1 MRVRILETQG
11 GKILIR
17 IFTILLFAAGLC
29 ETAIATNSVQTIA
42 KASSS
47 AASTLSLS
55 FPANTTAG
63 NLILVG
69 FDFDSNATLS
79 SVSDSQGNLLTE
91 VGSQLTSPG
100 GARSRV
106 YFAKNI
112 KGGPDTVTVNLSAN
126 SAWIEVYV
134 SEYSGVDTVNPIDG
148 QAGASGSSTSVS
160 SGNATTTVAND
171 VIYSFCLADSACT
184 VGSGFTARSTFNNNL
199 IEDKTATT
207 PGSYAATGFRYQRLV
222 HAARCAEACCHNDG
236 QCTALD
242 ALESFGGGSV
252 SIPDQS
258 FMERFDGQRG
268 GDGISS
274 FPKWR
279 AGQHNNSHVIRG
291 LEPSAADHIFIQRES
306 IRRRR
311 KRFGTINR
319 RGCNYF
325 FFH

>member
-63 NLILVG
+63 NLILVS

-79 SVSDSQGNLLTE
+79 SVSDSLGNLFTE

-207 PGSYAATGFRYQRLV
+207 PGSYAATGSATRGWSMQLV
-222 HAARCAEACCHNDG
+222 
-236 QCTALD
+236 ALRPAVTTTDNVPPSD
-242 ALESFGGGSV
+242 ALESFGDGSI

-258 FMERFDGQRG
+258 FMERFNGQRG

-306 IRRRR
+306 I
-311 KRFGTINR
+311 
-319 RGCNYF
+319 
-325 FFH
+325 

>member
-63 NLILVG
+63 NLILVS

-79 SVSDSQGNLLTE
+79 SVSDSQGDLFTE

-148 QAGASGSSTSVS
+148 QAGASGSSTSVRAETQRRQWL
-160 SGNATTTVAND
+160 AT
-171 VIYSFCLADSACT
+171 
-184 VGSGFTARSTFNNNL
+184 
-199 IEDKTATT
+199 
-207 PGSYAATGFRYQRLV
+207 
-222 HAARCAEACCHNDG
+222 
-236 QCTALD
+236 
-242 ALESFGGGSV
+242 
-252 SIPDQS
+252 
-258 FMERFDGQRG
+258 
-268 GDGISS
+268 
-274 FPKWR
+274 
-279 AGQHNNSHVIRG
+279 
-291 LEPSAADHIFIQRES
+291 
-306 IRRRR
+306 
-311 KRFGTINR
+311 
-319 RGCNYF
+319 
-325 FFH
+325 